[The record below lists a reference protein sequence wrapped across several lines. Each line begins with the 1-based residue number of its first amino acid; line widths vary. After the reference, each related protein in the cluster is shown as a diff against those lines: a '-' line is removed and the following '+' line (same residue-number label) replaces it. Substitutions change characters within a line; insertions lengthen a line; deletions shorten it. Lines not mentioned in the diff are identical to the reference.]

1 MNNPDNEAY
10 SLPEKMRGRKIL
22 TLYSVFN
29 SFSFLLLSGNILT
42 LFVLRMDA
50 SSSFIGLISS
60 FSYISFFFMVIG
72 RKLIF
77 VFGLI
82 KSYGSAWLLRYLF
95 MLPSL
100 AAPLVYNAGNRSFA
114 LGLVLFSAL
123 GFHIFRGI
131 GVVAYTPILR
141 NLSEGKDQ
149 GRFLSLFQIIA
160 HIISII
166 TGIGVVLLLG
176 ESASLSRYLFFLIA
190 GIGMGIVA
198 ALMLFRLPV
207 PSNGMAGKTRKLM
220 VSVSLAYRRKNFRRF
235 VWIIAVVSLVI
246 GMVRPFSIVFIKQ
259 IYPISDSMAV
269 LYTVIGSVGAIFMGL
284 MSRLLL
290 DRLGA
295 KPLYIIFNILT
306 FLSLIP
312 LVLALPMT
320 GFSLILY
327 LGAAFFLLYLGTAG
341 AENTAQSYLFGL
353 IRPEDQL
360 NLGMFYY
367 LVMGVAGTAG
377 SLFGGVIL
385 DFFDTVKLDLET
397 GGFRIFYSLNGL
409 ILAGAVFAMSRLE
422 RLGAYTFRGA
432 LNVIFSL
439 RDLKAINLIQRL
451 DKTTSLGE
459 EWRILK
465 ELGQSKSPVSQE
477 EILKR
482 LNSPSYG
489 TRSEALQALETVPL
503 DARAA
508 ESVIQHVKMHP
519 FTTSYIAARIL
530 GKQLIRKGIPVLR
543 EALRSPDYL
552 LAAKS
557 MISLA
562 QLGDAESIRTIEEIM
577 NESDNP
583 LLLIHGVN
591 ALAIFGDESSVPVLL
606 DILKREPSHP
616 FLRDEIILSLSRL
629 LGISDWFYP
638 FYSEFLENQRNGISL
653 LEEYLM
659 SSGRTGK
666 SPKKKNRKNDKT
678 AMEIRNLVTGIL
690 NRDAAYQQNLADK
703 LKNLSPGSFR
713 GVPGELF
720 LKMAMDDGLMRFD
733 RFAFFL
739 CGVLCY
745 RYVGESG

>member
-1 MNNPDNEAY
+1 
-10 SLPEKMRGRKIL
+10 
-22 TLYSVFN
+22 
-29 SFSFLLLSGNILT
+29 
-42 LFVLRMDA
+42 
-50 SSSFIGLISS
+50 
-60 FSYISFFFMVIG
+60 
-72 RKLIF
+72 
-77 VFGLI
+77 
-82 KSYGSAWLLRYLF
+82 
-95 MLPSL
+95 
-100 AAPLVYNAGNRSFA
+100 
-114 LGLVLFSAL
+114 LVLFSAL

-160 HIISII
+160 HTISII

-176 ESASLSRYLFFLIA
+176 ESAPLSRYLFFLTG

-198 ALMLFRLPV
+198 ALLLFRLPE
-207 PSNGMAGKTRKLM
+207 PSDGKGGKTRKLM
-220 VSVSLAYRRKNFRRF
+220 VSVSLAYRRKNYRRF

-259 IYPISDSMAV
+259 VYPLSDSMAV

-284 MSRLLL
+284 MARLLL

-295 KPLYIIFNILT
+295 KPLYIFFNILT
-306 FLSLIP
+306 LLSLIP
-312 LVLALPMT
+312 LILALPVT

-327 LGAAFFLLYLGTAG
+327 LGAAFFFLYLGTAG

-353 IRPEDQL
+353 VRSEDQL

-385 DFFDTVKLDLET
+385 DFFDAVNFGLGT
-397 GGFRIFYSLNGL
+397 GGFRFLFSLNGL

-422 RLGAYTFRGA
+422 RLGAYTFKGA

-439 RDLKAINLIQRL
+439 RDLKAINLLQRL
-451 DKTTSLGE
+451 DKTTSPGE
-459 EWRILK
+459 ERRVLK

-477 EILKR
+477 DILKR

-503 DARAA
+503 DDRAA
-508 ESVIQHVKMHP
+508 ESVIQHIEIHP
-519 FTTSYIAARIL
+519 FTTSYIAARII
-530 GKQLIRKGIPVLR
+530 GKQLIREGIPVLR
-543 EALRSPDYL
+543 EALSSPDYL

-562 QLGDAESIRTIEEIM
+562 QLGDVKSIKRIEELM
-577 NESDNP
+577 HESDNP
-583 LLLIHGVN
+583 LLLIHGAN
-591 ALAIFGDESSVPVLL
+591 ALAMFGEESSVPVLL
-606 DILKREPSHP
+606 DILKREPSPP

-629 LGISDWFYP
+629 LSVSEWFYQ
-638 FYSEFLENQRNGISL
+638 FYSEFLDNQRNGISL
-653 LEEYLM
+653 LEEFVM
-659 SSGRTGK
+659 SSGGEGK
-666 SPKKKNRKNDKT
+666 KSGKKNRKNDKT
-678 AMEIRNLVTGIL
+678 ALEIRNLVSGVL
-690 NRDAAYQQNLADK
+690 NRSEAYQ
-703 LKNLSPGSFR
+703 KNLSEMLGHLPARRFR
-713 GVPGELF
+713 GIPGELF
-720 LKMAMDDGLMRFD
+720 SEMALDNGLMRFD

-739 CGVLCY
+739 CSVLCY
-745 RYVGESG
+745 RYVRESG